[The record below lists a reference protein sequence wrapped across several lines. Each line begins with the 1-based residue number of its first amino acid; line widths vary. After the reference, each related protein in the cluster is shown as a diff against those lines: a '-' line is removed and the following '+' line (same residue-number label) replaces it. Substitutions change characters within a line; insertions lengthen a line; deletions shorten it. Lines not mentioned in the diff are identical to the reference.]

1 MSAYSRLTPEARG
14 LGMTSQRARDRL
26 IERLQADGIRD
37 RSVLDVMRELPRHL
51 FVEEALATRAYEDTA
66 LPIGQGQTI
75 SQPWVVARMSEALL
89 EFGRPGRVL
98 EIGTGSGYQAAVLA
112 GLVDQ
117 VYTVERIEELLRNA
131 RRRFRKLGISNLRS
145 RHDDGRLG
153 WPEEAPFDAIV
164 LTAAGAELETALL
177 DQLAPDG
184 VLVAPV
190 GPAGRQELIRVRR
203 DGEHRVRETLC
214 KVSFVPLLGGVL

>member
-1 MSAYSRLTPEARG
+1 MNAYSRLSPEARG

-26 IERLQADGIRD
+26 IERLQGDGIKD
-37 RSVLDVMRELPRHL
+37 RRVLEVMRQLPRHL

-89 EFGRPGRVL
+89 EFHTPRRVL

-112 GLVDQ
+112 GLVPQ
-117 VYTVERIEELLRNA
+117 VFTVERIEELLRNA
-131 RRRFRKLGISNLRS
+131 RRRFRKLGIDNIRS
-145 RHDDGRLG
+145 KHDDGRLG
-153 WPEEAPFDAIV
+153 WPEEAPFDGIV
-164 LTAAGAELETALL
+164 LTAAGVELENALL
-177 DQLAPDG
+177 DQLAPEG

-190 GPAGRQELIRVRR
+190 GAAGRQQLVRIRP
-203 DGEHRVRETLC
+203 DGDGRVREVLC
-214 KVSFVPLLGGVL
+214 AVSFVPLLSGVL